1 MFMTKPPSVCITAA
15 LCVITPAMADLA
27 LVQEKQCLQCHAV
40 NQTLIGPSFKRIA
53 FRWKGNPTAEKM
65 LISTIQNGTREGGG
79 QHWSAT
85 THMPDGWERPVV
97 SDTEAKKMVEWILR
111 Q

>member
-1 MFMTKPPSVCITAA
+1 MAKIPFVGLTLA
-15 LCVITPAMADLA
+15 LCASAPAFATLA

-40 NQTLIGPSFKRIA
+40 DKDLIGPSFKRIG
-53 FRWKGNPTAEKM
+53 FRWNGNPVAEKM
-65 LISTIQNGTREGGG
+65 LISTILNGTREGGG

-85 THMPDGWERPVV
+85 TYMPDGWERPLV
-97 SDTEAKKMVEWILR
+97 SQEEAQKIFVWIMR

>member
-1 MFMTKPPSVCITAA
+1 MPKRPWF
-15 LCVITPAMADLA
+15 A
-27 LVQEKQCLQCHAV
+27 LVLTLMACAPALADIKLVEEKQCLQCHAV
-40 NQTLIGPSFKRIA
+40 DKTLIGPSFKRIA

-65 LISTIQNGTREGGG
+65 LISTIQNGTRDGGG

-85 THMPDGWERPVV
+85 TNMPDSWERPMV
-97 SDTEAKKMVEWILR
+97 SNAEAQKIFEWIMK